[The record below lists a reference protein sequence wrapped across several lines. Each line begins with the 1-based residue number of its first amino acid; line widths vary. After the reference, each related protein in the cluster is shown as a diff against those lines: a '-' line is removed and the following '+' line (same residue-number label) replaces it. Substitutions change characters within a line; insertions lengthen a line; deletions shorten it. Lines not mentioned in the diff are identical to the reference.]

1 MQQSALTTL
10 LLMCVGKVAG
20 KGCSRYRRVLL
31 KTPELKLR
39 VWTVDI
45 SEREVLVREPMQTQ
59 ADTPET

>member
-1 MQQSALTTL
+1 MQQTALTTL
-10 LLMCVGKVAG
+10 VNVCLE
-20 KGCSRYRRVLL
+20 GCRERMQPLQACSAEN
-31 KTPELKLR
+31 PELKLR

>member
-1 MQQSALTTL
+1 MCLEGCRERMQLLQACSAEN
-10 LLMCVGKVAG
+10 
-20 KGCSRYRRVLL
+20 
-31 KTPELKLR
+31 PELKLR

>member
-1 MQQSALTTL
+1 
-10 LLMCVGKVAG
+10 MCVGKVAG
-20 KGCSRYRRVLL
+20 KGCSRYRHVLL

>member
-1 MQQSALTTL
+1 MQLLQACSAENP
-10 LLMCVGKVAG
+10 K
-20 KGCSRYRRVLL
+20 
-31 KTPELKLR
+31 LKLR

>member
-1 MQQSALTTL
+1 MQQSTLTTI
-10 LLMCVGKVAG
+10 LLMCVWKVAG
-20 KGCSRYRRVLL
+20 KGCSHYRRVLL
-31 KTPELKLR
+31 KTELKLR